1 MFKFQIALVQRQEK
15 HSAAAAAPVM
25 ASYPLI
31 QGHTEVTEIVAW
43 DDQSRE
49 V

>member
-15 HSAAAAAPVM
+15 HSAAAAPMM